1 MRNNVLLNADAET
14 KEQKTSN
21 TDLMQKQNKKV
32 TQNNKQLAHKKF
44 I

>member
-21 TDLMQKQNKKV
+21 TDKCRNETKKSHTKQ
-32 TQNNKQLAHKKF
+32 
-44 I
+44 